1 MVKLEQQ
8 ISDHIF
14 DRNASPSI
22 KFAITQLVS
31 EVSRNI
37 TE

>member
-8 ISDHIF
+8 ISDHIS

-22 KFAITQLVS
+22 ESAITQLVS
-31 EVSRNI
+31 QVSGNI